1 LAVATTEF
9 EEDADNA
16 PPREVLSVSPA
27 AVTTEVEEDIDDGA
41 PWEVL
46 PESLA
51 VVTIEVEEDIDG
63 RPLGGAAL
71 VLYHGM

>member
-1 LAVATTEF
+1 
-9 EEDADNA
+9 
-16 PPREVLSVSPA
+16 VLSVSPA